1 MLVLSR
7 KVGEAIVINDNIRIT
22 VVDIGQGRVKIG
34 VHAPGNVSVDRQEI
48 YDKKQLEK
56 QFADIDPDAAVPINV
71 ALHNRIAQQLPDT
84 AQTPAPVAAGR
95 PIDFRKKSR

>member
-34 VHAPGNVSVDRQEI
+34 VHAPNNVSVDRQEI
-48 YDKKQLEK
+48 YDKKQLER
-56 QFADIDPDAAVPINV
+56 QFADADPEAAVPINV
-71 ALHNRIAQQLPDT
+71 PHNRIAQQLTDT
-84 AQTPAPVAAGR
+84 AQTPPPVTVGR